1 MSYIHL
7 TIDKRSQIEVL
18 RREGYSVRRIARLIG
33 VHHSTVAR
41 ELNRVEGEYSA
52 IKAHQLAISKSA
64 NRGRPTK
71 LTPQLAALIESR
83 LQQTWSS
90 EEIVSAELVG
100 VLSFKTIYSWIHRGF
115 LTVTETVLRRKGKK
129 PSTQEKRGRFTVKR
143 TIKERPQEVEDR
155 EVFGHWELDT
165 MVSSRG
171 ESKGCLVTFVER
183 KTRFYIAV
191 KMEDR
196 TKDSMFLAIS
206 SLYNTL
212 TSKLLKTFTVDRGK
226 EFACYEQVETK
237 FGIPMYFADAY
248 AAWQRGTNENSN
260 GLLREF
266 FPKKTDLAQVTL
278 DKLREVLMLINNRP
292 RKCLEFKTPFDM
304 LKHEIRKL
312 IYFCR
317 ITYCNS
323 RYIKMENYCTC

>member
-1 MSYIHL
+1 MNYIHL
-7 TIDKRSQIEVL
+7 TIEKRSQIEVL
-18 RREGYSVRRIARLIG
+18 RKEGYSIRRIASLIG

-90 EEIVSAELVG
+90 EEIVGAELVG

-226 EFACYEQVETK
+226 EFVCYEQVETK

-304 LKHEIRKL
+304 LKYEIRKL

>member
-1 MSYIHL
+1 
-7 TIDKRSQIEVL
+7 
-18 RREGYSVRRIARLIG
+18 
-33 VHHSTVAR
+33 
-41 ELNRVEGEYSA
+41 
-52 IKAHQLAISKSA
+52 
-64 NRGRPTK
+64 
-71 LTPQLAALIESR
+71 
-83 LQQTWSS
+83 
-90 EEIVSAELVG
+90 
-100 VLSFKTIYSWIHRGF
+100 
-115 LTVTETVLRRKGKK
+115 
-129 PSTQEKRGRFTVKR
+129 
-143 TIKERPQEVEDR
+143 
-155 EVFGHWELDT
+155 

-278 DKLREVLMLINNRP
+278 DKLREVLMLINNQP

>member
-7 TIDKRSQIEVL
+7 TIEKRSQIEVL
-18 RREGYSVRRIARLIG
+18 RKEGYSIRRIASLIG

-248 AAWQRGTNENSN
+248 AAWQRGTNEKSN

>member
-7 TIDKRSQIEVL
+7 TIEKRSQIEVL
-18 RREGYSVRRIARLIG
+18 RKEGYSVRRIASLIG

-41 ELNRVEGEYSA
+41 DLNRVEGEYSV
-52 IKAHQLAISKSA
+52 IKAQQLAISKSA
-64 NRGRPTK
+64 NKGRPTK

-83 LQQTWSS
+83 LQQTWPP
-90 EEIVSAELVG
+90 EEIVGAELVG
-100 VLSFKTIYSWIHRGF
+100 FLSFKTIYSWIHHVF
-115 LTVTETVLRRKGKK
+115 FTVTEAVLRRKGKK
-129 PSTQEKRGRFTVKR
+129 PGTQEKHGRFTIKR
-143 TIKERPQEVEDR
+143 TIKERSQEVEDR
-155 EVFGHWELDT
+155 NVFGHWALDT

-171 ESKGCLVTFVER
+171 QSKGCLATFVER

-196 TKDSMFLAIS
+196 TKDPMFLAIS

-212 TSKLLKTFTVDRGK
+212 TSKLRKTFTVDRGK

-248 AAWQRGTNENSN
+248 VAWQRGTNENSN

-266 FPKKTDLAQVTL
+266 FPKKTDLAKVTL
-278 DKLREVLMLINNRP
+278 DKLREALMLINNRP
-292 RKCLEFKTPFDM
+292 RCVGFKTPFDM

-312 IYFCR
+312 I
-317 ITYCNS
+317 
-323 RYIKMENYCTC
+323 

>member
-7 TIDKRSQIEVL
+7 TIEKRSQIEVL
-18 RREGYSVRRIARLIG
+18 RKEGYSIRRIASLIG

-155 EVFGHWELDT
+155 EVFGHWELDA

>member
-7 TIDKRSQIEVL
+7 TIEKRSQIEVL
-18 RREGYSVRRIARLIG
+18 RKEGYSIRRIASLIG

-237 FGIPMYFADAY
+237 FGIPIYFADAY

>member
-7 TIDKRSQIEVL
+7 TIEKRSQIEVL
-18 RREGYSVRRIARLIG
+18 RKEGYSIRRIASLIG

-304 LKHEIRKL
+304 LKYEIRKL

>member
-7 TIDKRSQIEVL
+7 TIE
-18 RREGYSVRRIARLIG
+18 IASLIG

-52 IKAHQLAISKSA
+52 IKAQQLAISESA
-64 NRGRPTK
+64 NKGRPTK

-83 LQQTWSS
+83 LQQTWSP
-90 EEIVSAELVG
+90 EEIVGAKLVG
-100 VLSFKTIYSWIHRGF
+100 FLSFKTIYSWIHRGF
-115 LTVTETVLRRKGKK
+115 LTVTEAVLRRKEKK
-129 PSTQEKRGRFTVKR
+129 PGTQEKRGRFTIKR

-155 EVFGHWELDT
+155 KVFGHWEPDT

-171 ESKGCLVTFVER
+171 QSKGCLATFVER

-191 KMEDR
+191 KMEER

-212 TSKLLKTFTVDRGK
+212 TSKLLKIFTVDRGK
-226 EFACYEQVETK
+226 EFAFYEQVETK

-266 FPKKTDLAQVTL
+266 FPKKTDLAKVTL
-278 DKLREVLMLINNRP
+278 DKLREALMLINNQP
-292 RKCLEFKTPFDM
+292 RKCLGFKTPFDM
-304 LKHEIRKL
+304 LKHEIKK
-312 IYFCR
+312 I
-317 ITYCNS
+317 I
-323 RYIKMENYCTC
+323 

>member
-7 TIDKRSQIEVL
+7 TIEKRSQIEVL
-18 RREGYSVRRIARLIG
+18 RKEGYSIRRIASLIG

-129 PSTQEKRGRFTVKR
+129 SSTQEKRGRFTVKR

-323 RYIKMENYCTC
+323 RYIEMENYCTC

>member
-7 TIDKRSQIEVL
+7 TIEKRSQIEVL
-18 RREGYSVRRIARLIG
+18 RKEGYSIRRIASLIG

-155 EVFGHWELDT
+155 EVFGYWELDT

>member
-7 TIDKRSQIEVL
+7 TIEKRSQIEVL
-18 RREGYSVRRIARLIG
+18 RKEGYSIRRIASLIG

-165 MVSSRG
+165 MFSSRG